1 MRKGIGPRALGS
13 PLKQTMSKKKEPIA
27 FNKEIKPLPGQ
38 KVGNKKMLPTTYGEP
53 QVKKDDP
60 NVFTDIYNAATGE
73 YYDSSYNPARA
84 KQYEKNAIDKYGSLE
99 ASREATRKSYPS
111 LTKNKKLQKPIIRGG
126 NRLKK

>member
-1 MRKGIGPRALGS
+1 MKKGIGPRALGS
-13 PLKQTMSKKKEPIA
+13 PLKQTKRMKR
-27 FNKEIKPLPGQ
+27 
-38 KVGNKKMLPTTYGEP
+38 MEP
-53 QVKKDDP
+53 QKKGMKRMEPQAKKDDP

-73 YYDSSYNPARA
+73 YHDSSYNPARA

>member
-1 MRKGIGPRALGS
+1 MKR
-13 PLKQTMSKKKEPIA
+13 M
-27 FNKEIKPLPGQ
+27 
-38 KVGNKKMLPTTYGEP
+38 EP
-53 QVKKDDP
+53 QAKKDDP